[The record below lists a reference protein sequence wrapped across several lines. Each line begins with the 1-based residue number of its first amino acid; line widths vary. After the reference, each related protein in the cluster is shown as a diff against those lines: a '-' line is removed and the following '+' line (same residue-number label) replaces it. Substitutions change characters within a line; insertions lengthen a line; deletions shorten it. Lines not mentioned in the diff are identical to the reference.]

1 MVLTILRLY
10 ISVQQLPP
18 AKIRM
23 MAVVQSKK
31 KLDEDC
37 MNVDLRDSGSECD
50 QLLIGSASKLS
61 NGNFEL
67 SSR

>member
-10 ISVQQLPP
+10 ISVRQLPP

-31 KLDEDC
+31 KLNEDC
-37 MNVDLRDSGSECD
+37 MNVDLIDGGSVCD
-50 QLLIGSASKLS
+50 QLLTGSVS
-61 NGNFEL
+61 
-67 SSR
+67 